1 MTSQYKKLIE
11 LYGHYSI
18 SDIQNDVT
26 QIYTKSFSEETIK
39 NDKGFADLKKEIED
53 LAALAEQNVWSTHL
67 PFEVDQLTGAWK
79 FMLNLI
85 LFEYRALEPLQINSK
100 IRIIK
105 DLMIQRYPQWTPD
118 LVQYLETKIPDIV
131 GSNYLFI
138 SYTNRDAK
146 LINAKYRDLIAD
158 VIKTYNFDKPVTEKD
173 WEEKNLLALALC
185 RTLTERFNIPANRIF
200 YDRDDLQTGDVL
212 DKILPICGSSLQFLQ
227 LISNQLFIY
236 SEKNWTF
243 EEYKA
248 YSNKPGQPKK
258 LMFTV
263 AGEKHPTMPPIAY
276 PGYKKWFNDAAEA
289 RLYKLIP
296 AERLA
301 FEEMAEGLVLNMR
314 EYLFND
320 IFTPPV
326 N

>member
-1 MTSQYKKLIE
+1 MTNQYNKLID
-11 LYGHYSI
+11 LYGRNSI
-18 SDIQNDVT
+18 QDIQNDVN
-26 QIYTKSFSEETIK
+26 QVYTNAFSEEGIK
-39 NDKGFADLKKEIED
+39 NNKGFADLKKEIED
-53 LAALAEQNVWSTHL
+53 LAILAEENVWSTHL
-67 PFEVDQLTGAWK
+67 PFEIDQVTSAWK

-85 LFEYRALEPLQINSK
+85 LFEYRRLEPAQINSK

-105 DLMIQRYPQWTPD
+105 DLMIARYPEWPPTM
-118 LVQYLETKIPDIV
+118 VQYLEKKIPDIV

-146 LINAKYRDLIAD
+146 LINAKYRDLISE
-158 VIKTYNFDKPVTEKD
+158 VIRVYNFDKPVTEKD

-227 LISNQLFIY
+227 LVSNQLFIY
-236 SEKNWTF
+236 AEKNWTF

-248 YSNKPGQPKK
+248 YNNKPGQPKK

-263 AGEKHPTMPPIAY
+263 AGEAHPTMPPIAY
-276 PGYKKWFNDAAEA
+276 PGYKKWFNDAAET

-296 AERLA
+296 GERLA
-301 FEEMAEGLVLNMR
+301 FEEMAEDLVGNMR
-314 EYLFND
+314 DYLFND
-320 IFTPPV
+320 IFTPPL